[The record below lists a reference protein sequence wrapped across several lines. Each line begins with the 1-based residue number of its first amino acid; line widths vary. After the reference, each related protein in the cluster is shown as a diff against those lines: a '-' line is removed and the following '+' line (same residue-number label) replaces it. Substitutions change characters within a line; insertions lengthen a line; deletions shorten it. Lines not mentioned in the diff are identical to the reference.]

1 MNQERQTRGQPPL
14 GVAAKRAVLSLA
26 CTGLMVGQAL
36 AQGEQDAAAALPEV
50 KVQAQVKGEA
60 LDKAQR
66 VFSVTELGRD
76 ELGEQPRA
84 EVESLWSKVPGM
96 HVHHYQLSGVANAL
110 VLRGFGGGGHGGDV
124 AATLD
129 GIALNEA
136 TSHADGYFDLNVVVP
151 LELDKV
157 NVYRGPVSVLQGNYN
172 RAGLVELRTR
182 RSGNYTDFDVSA
194 GSYGLWDTQAAL
206 GRELAG
212 GDQLNLAAQH
222 SRGDGTRP
230 SAGFE
235 RSTVSGTWKHHVHEK
250 LDISLSGRWH
260 EARGDSPSYLTEAQ
274 WRQDAQ
280 GKDSHVQG
288 DGAHKHFGT
297 LRLDAQYALNAN
309 TRLLGFV
316 YGTQQDFV
324 RWFTRPRSGSWMQRE
339 ERYDRSVLGAGL
351 NLNGKSQL
359 AARELNW
366 MLGLEQVRESTDYGY
381 WDGLINRQR
390 TAAALDDRNTR
401 LNNTALYGQGS
412 WQATGWLQTSAALR
426 WDHFDGSCRLLGAEA
441 GGDEC
446 HRMPGRSQASPKLGA
461 LAQLNAQTA
470 VRASWSQGFALPSD
484 FAKYAL
490 RNSELRANIFRQT
503 ELGVQWKPSSQWLL
517 DASVYRITSSQEIRN
532 TAPGEYE
539 NLGATL
545 RKGAELQLHWLPGR
559 AWHIE
564 WAYGRNRSEVTQ
576 NANAA
581 LLGQRV
587 VAVPEYTSTL
597 HVRWMP
603 RSDITVHG
611 VLRHVGRAP
620 INTTNTEWAGSYH
633 WLDLGLQYRLP
644 ASVARNASLNLW
656 LRNAADT
663 RYASTTTLIGGQ
675 RLVAPGAPR
684 SLQLGLQFSL

>member
-1 MNQERQTRGQPPL
+1 MGCGCAGLLTGGTWAQTAREGN
-14 GVAAKRAVLSLA
+14 
-26 CTGLMVGQAL
+26 
-36 AQGEQDAAAALPEV
+36 AALPEV
-50 KVQAQVKGEA
+50 LVRAQVKGQA
-60 LDKAQR
+60 LDEAQR
-66 VFSVTELGRD
+66 SFSVTEFGSDDIR
-76 ELGEQPRA
+76 EQPRQ
-84 EVESLWSKVPGM
+84 EVEALWNKVPGM
-96 HVHHYQLSGVANAL
+96 HVNHYQLSGVANGL

-136 TSHADGYFDLNVVVP
+136 MSHADGYFDLNVVVP

-157 NVYRGPVSVLQGNYN
+157 NVHRGPVSVLQGNYN

-182 RSGNYTDFDVSA
+182 RSGSYTDVDVSA
-194 GSYGLWDTQAAL
+194 GSQGMLDAQAAL
-206 GRELAG
+206 GRELEG

-222 SRGDGTRP
+222 SRGDGARP
-230 SAGFE
+230 RSGHG
-235 RSTVSGTWKHHVHEK
+235 RSTISGTWKHHVHEK

-260 EARGDSPSYLTEAQ
+260 EARGDSPGYLTEAQ
-274 WRQDAQ
+274 RRQDPQ
-280 GKDSHVQG
+280 GKDGHVVG
-288 DGAHKHFGT
+288 DGADKHFGT
-297 LRLDAQYALNAN
+297 LRLDAQYALDAD

-324 RWFTRPRSGSWMQRE
+324 RWFTRPRSGTWMQRE

-359 AARELNW
+359 VARELNW

-381 WDGLINRQR
+381 WDGLVDRQR

-401 LNNTALYGQGS
+401 LNNMAFYGQGG
-412 WQATGWLQTSAALR
+412 WQATGWLQTTAALR
-426 WDHFDGSCRLLGAEA
+426 WDHFDGRCRLLGAET

-446 HRMPGRSQASPKLGA
+446 NRMQGRSHASPKLGA
-461 LAQLNAQTA
+461 MAQLDARTA
-470 VRASWSQGFALPSD
+470 LGASWSQGFALPSD

-490 RNSELRANIFRQT
+490 RNSELGANIFRQT
-503 ELGVQWKPSSQWLL
+503 ELGLQWKPSSQWLI
-517 DASVYRITSSQEIRN
+517 DAAVYRVTSSNEIRN

-559 AWHIE
+559 SWHLE
-564 WAYGRNRSEVTQ
+564 WAYGRNRSEITQ

-597 HVRWMP
+597 HARWMP
-603 RSDITVHG
+603 RGDVTVHG

-620 INTTNTEWAGSYH
+620 INAGNTEWAGSYH

-644 ASVARNASLNLW
+644 ASVARHASLSLW
-656 LRNAADT
+656 LRNAANA
-663 RYASTTTLIGGQ
+663 RYASITTMIGGQ

-684 SLQLGLQFSL
+684 SVQLGLQFSL